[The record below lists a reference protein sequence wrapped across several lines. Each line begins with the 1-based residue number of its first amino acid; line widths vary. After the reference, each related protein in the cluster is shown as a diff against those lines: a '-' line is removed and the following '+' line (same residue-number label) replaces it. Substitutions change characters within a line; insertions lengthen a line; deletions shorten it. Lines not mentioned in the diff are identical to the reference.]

1 MKLTKFTNKELDLIT
16 VGIINQ
22 FEHIEPIDKDYNVT
36 YEIQDYGDHNIKV
49 TFFWNVGCDENDCE
63 NVISDNYYFI
73 INKTSSLQKYTNEI
87 NDALD
92 LIVDKLFDNEMQ
104 DWEFSDKESW

>member
-22 FEHIEPIDKDYNVT
+22 FEYIEPIDKDYHVT
-36 YEIQDYGDHNIKV
+36 YEIQEYGEHHTKV
-49 TFFWNVGCDENDCE
+49 TFFWNIGCFEHDDEKVVTDT
-63 NVISDNYYFI
+63 YYFI
-73 INKTSSLQKYTNEI
+73 INKIDTLRKYTKEI

-92 LIVDKLFDNEMQ
+92 LIVNKSFDTELQ
-104 DWEFSDKESW
+104 DWEFNDKESW

>member
-36 YEIQDYGDHNIKV
+36 YEIQDYGEHHIKV
-49 TFFWNVGCDENDCE
+49 TFFWNIGCYEFDDEK
-63 NVISDNYYFI
+63 VVTDNYYFI
-73 INKTSSLQKYTNEI
+73 INKIDTLRKYTKEI
-87 NDALD
+87 NDVLD
-92 LIVDKLFDNEMQ
+92 LIVATSFDTELQ
-104 DWEFSDKESW
+104 DWEFNDNESW

>member
-16 VGIINQ
+16 VGILFQ
-22 FEHIEPIDKDYNVT
+22 FDRIEPIDKDYNVT

-49 TFFWNVGCDENDCE
+49 TFFWNVGCDEHDDE

-92 LIVDKLFDNEMQ
+92 LIVDKIFDSEMQ

>member
-36 YEIQDYGDHNIKV
+36 YEIQEYGDHHIKV
-49 TFFWNVGCDENDCE
+49 TFFWNIGCFEHDDEK
-63 NVISDNYYFI
+63 VVTDNYYFI
-73 INKTSSLQKYTNEI
+73 INKIEKLAQKEKEEETSFVIYLAWNCETKRGHVAEWNPI
-87 NDALD
+87 LG
-92 LIVDKLFDNEMQ
+92 
-104 DWEFSDKESW
+104 